1 MTDAATPV
9 EKMTYEQALTALEEV
24 VTRLERG
31 DVPLD
36 ESIGLYERGAALKKR
51 CESMLSEAEM
61 KVAQITKSADG
72 AIGIAPLPDA

>member
-9 EKMTYEQALTALEEV
+9 TELTYEQALTALEDV

-36 ESIGLYERGAALKKR
+36 ESIGLYERGAALKAR
-51 CESMLSEAEM
+51 CEAMLSEAEM
-61 KVAQITKSADG
+61 KVAQIAKGADG
-72 AIGIAPLPDA
+72 TVGTAPLPSS